1 MISSVNPNN
10 PEPVTA
16 GALPM
21 FARCLVLILGILV
34 LWPAANAAH
43 AQSPIFSDAQKAALR
58 EVIKE
63 YLLQNPE
70 VIQEAMVELEK
81 RQKEGENQARLKIIQ
96 DKTSPLFTAKHNTPY
111 GNPKGDV
118 TIVEFFDYNC
128 GFCRRGV
135 ADLQKLIAEDKNVR
149 IITKD
154 FPVLGQESVESA
166 TVAVALK
173 QQFSADKMW
182 AFHQKLFTVRGKI
195 GKQQALDAARELSA
209 DMTRLSKDMENPIV
223 RSAIEENVQLADAL
237 GVTGTP
243 SYIVGEDIV
252 IGAVGFA
259 DLKLRID
266 NIRKCGKSAC

>member
-1 MISSVNPNN
+1 M
-10 PEPVTA
+10 
-16 GALPM
+16 L
-21 FARCLVLILGILV
+21 ARYLLLILSLLLV
-34 LWPAANAAH
+34 SPVGTVAH
-43 AQSPIFSDAQKAALR
+43 AQTPVFSDAQKGALR
-58 EVIKE
+58 EIIKE

-70 VIQEAMVELEK
+70 VIQEAMLELEK
-81 RQKEGENQARLKIIQ
+81 RQKDNENQARTQIIK
-96 DKTSPLFTAKHNTPY
+96 DKTGPLFTAKHNTPY

-128 GFCRRGV
+128 GFCRKGV
-135 ADLQKLIAEDKNVR
+135 ADLQKIVVEDKNVR

-154 FPVLGQESVESA
+154 FPVLGQESVEAA
-166 TVAVALK
+166 TIAVALK
-173 QQFSADKMW
+173 QQFTAEKMW

-195 GKQQALDAARELSA
+195 GRQQALDAAKELSA
-209 DMTRLSKDMENPIV
+209 DMARLTKDMDNPSV

-243 SYIVGEDIV
+243 SYIVGDDIV
-252 IGAVGFA
+252 IGAVGYA